1 MNKRLLILLLFVL
14 TFSINTIGQDS
25 TSLFFKNRKV
35 ILPSCQSSCRIT
47 VFDSLFFETI
57 IDIGKSKYF
66 YIKQRI
72 QDTLTIESG
81 QLGLYNIS
89 NNSFLLREGI
99 WALEGISEK
108 VLFDNFGK
116 LGILDEVK
124 VQLQSEMYEG
134 FEKRRRK
141 TIRRASKNSY

>member
-1 MNKRLLILLLFVL
+1 MKKQLSILLFV
-14 TFSINTIGQDS
+14 TSFSANIKAQDS
-25 TSLFFKNRKV
+25 TSLFFEQRKI
-35 ILPSCQSSCRIT
+35 ILPNCKSSCRIT
-47 VFDSLFFETI
+47 LYDSLFFVTI

-124 VQLQSEMYEG
+124 VQLKSEMYEG
-134 FEKRRRK
+134 FEKRKKK
-141 TIRRASKNSY
+141 TIRRASKKSY